1 MTVTRKDIDLA
12 VKIGKVT
19 FKNPFYVSSG
29 PTSKSV
35 EQLVKAEALGW
46 AGASIKLTFDPA
58 PYINLP
64 PRYGYFTEPRF
75 LSFSAETRLDVGE
88 GIQLVKDAR
97 KQCRSDFVVL
107 ANISYAGDAGI
118 EGWVNMAKRFEDVGS
133 DIIELNMCCP
143 NMSFNVEVSGTE
155 RQGAHRT
162 GASLGEDADATAF
175 ITAKV
180 REAVSIPIQVK
191 ITPEGGRIA
200 QVSKAAYD
208 AGADAVSSVAN
219 RLGVPPIDL
228 DEPTRSVYHLQEQPS
243 MSCMSGP
250 WIKPLALRDVY
261 EIRRHVGPEPVI
273 TGTGGMVT
281 VSDVIEMF
289 MCGADLV
296 AFCTGILLEGYEL
309 LPPLLRDLE
318 AYMTRHGYRTPRD
331 MRDIIVNAVTP
342 ATELTIHE
350 GVARKIEPN
359 LAGPCVVACPAHVP
373 AHAYVQFVARGEF
386 RTAYEQI
393 ISKNPLQNVC
403 GCVCSHPCETDCV
416 RGALDEPIRI
426 RDIKRFVLEKA
437 KAEGWQP
444 EGVSAKPRKEKVAV
458 VGSGP
463 AGLSCAYDLARAG
476 YKVTVFER
484 SDELGGML
492 RWAVPRFRLSES
504 VLEDGIDQ
512 VKALGVTFRTGV
524 EFGKDVTIDGLTADG
539 YDAVFL
545 GLGAQNG
552 STLGIEPDGA
562 TGCVTALDFLR
573 DVYAGANAVKGKRV
587 AVIGGG
593 FTAVDSARTA
603 VRLGAKEVFILY
615 RRTRDEMP
623 AVSEEVDEAEEEG
636 VQVMYLVTPKGIV
649 AGGGKVK
656 ALQMVNHV
664 LGEKDASDRRRPVEV
679 AETEF
684 TLKVDVVVS
693 ALGQEVDIDA
703 RCAGVHLSKRHT
715 IVADEKTGAT
725 SVEGVYAGGDAVT
738 GANNLISAI
747 AAGKRAAV
755 SIDRRLAGDDATLEY
770 EPEWVAT
777 KEEVVLK
784 RAGSL
789 PRQKRVP
796 LALADP
802 DERKKDFNT
811 YTSTMTEEE
820 AVAEAARCLNC
831 GCGIACGQ
839 CYRVCMS
846 LAIADENGRY
856 EIDEEKC
863 HACGMCFQRCPNLNI
878 EMVRTEE

>member
-1 MTVTRKDIDLA
+1 MTVAKKDIDLRT
-12 VKIGKVT
+12 KIGSVV
-19 FKNPFYVSSG
+19 FKTPFYVSSG

-35 EQLVKAEALGW
+35 EQLVKAESLGW

-64 PRYGYFTEPRF
+64 PRYGYFDKERF
-75 LSFSAETRLDVGE
+75 LSFSAETRLLVDE

-97 KQCRSDFVVL
+97 KQCASDFVVF
-107 ANISYAGDAGI
+107 ANITYVGEKGI
-118 EGWVNMAKRFEDVGS
+118 DGWVHMARRFEDVGA
-133 DIIELNMCCP
+133 DIIELNCCCP
-143 NMSFNVEVSGTE
+143 NMSFNVQLSEQT
-155 RQGAHRT
+155 QQTAHRT
-162 GASLGEDADATAF
+162 GASLGEDADAVAYLTEQ
-175 ITAKV
+175 V
-180 REAVSIPIQVK
+180 RKAVGIPICVK
-191 ITPEGGRIA
+191 ITPEGGCIA
-200 QVSKAAYD
+200 QVSEAAYN

-228 DEPTRSVYHLQEQPS
+228 DTPTTSVYHLQEQPS

-261 EIRRHVGPEPVI
+261 EIRKHVGPDRVI

-281 VSDVIEMF
+281 MQDTVEMM

-296 AFCTGILLEGYEL
+296 GFCTGILLEGYEL
-309 LPPLLRDLE
+309 MPPLLGELE
-318 AYMTRHGYRTPRD
+318 AYMIKHGHRTPRD
-331 MRDIIVNAVTP
+331 MRDLVVNAVRP

-386 RTAYEQI
+386 KTAYEQI
-393 ISKNPLQNVC
+393 VSKNPLQNVC
-403 GCVCSHPCETDCV
+403 GYVCSHPCEDECV

-426 RDIKRFVLEKA
+426 RDIKRFVLEKS
-437 KAEGWQP
+437 KAEGWTP
-444 EGVSAKPRKEKVAV
+444 EGTGVKPRKQKVAV

-492 RWAVPRFRLSES
+492 RWAIPRFRLSET
-504 VLEDGIDQ
+504 VLEEGIDQ
-512 VKALGVTFRTGV
+512 VKALGVEFKTGV
-524 EFGKDVTIDGLTADG
+524 AFGSDVTIDGLTTEG

-552 STLGIEPDGA
+552 SMLGIEPDDV

-573 DVYAGANAVKGKRV
+573 DVYAGGNAVSAKRV

-636 VQVMYLVTPKGIV
+636 VQVMYLVTPKGVI
-649 AGGGKVK
+649 AEGGKVK
-656 ALQMVNHV
+656 ALEMINHV
-664 LGEKDASDRRRPVEV
+664 LGERDASDRRRPVEV

-684 TLKVDVVVS
+684 TLKVDTVIS

-703 RCAGVHLSKRHT
+703 RAAGVRLSKWNT

-755 SIDRRLAGDDATLEY
+755 SIDRRLAGEDAVLEY
-770 EPEWVAT
+770 EPDWVPTA
-777 KEEVVLK
+777 EEVVLK

-796 LALADP
+796 AALADA
-802 DERKKDFNT
+802 DERKRDFKT
-811 YTSTMTEEE
+811 YTATMTEAE

-831 GCGIACGQ
+831 GCGVACGQ

-846 LAIADENGRY
+846 LAIADESGRY

-878 EMVRTEE
+878 EMVRTDE